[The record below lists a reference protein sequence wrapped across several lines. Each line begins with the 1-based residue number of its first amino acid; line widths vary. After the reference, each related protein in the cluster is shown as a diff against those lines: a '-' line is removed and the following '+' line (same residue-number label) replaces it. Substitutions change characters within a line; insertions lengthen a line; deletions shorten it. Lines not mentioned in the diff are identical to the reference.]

1 MKIFYHHHVSTRGYQ
16 AMASHTC
23 DLMRLIWSTMASGVL
38 EENAAGAEVLDN
50 TDVKDTDV
58 FLQGLDRRGRGT
70 ICCCQSHRP
79 LFKHIICLNG
89 ICETLV
95 ACFDQPFRPS
105 GKSLE
110 TFSPSLCHTMF
121 IIRPC
126 LMLTLL
132 YTVLHVLY
140 TVAYCLAVYA
150 VLYHMVSSNSRLA
163 PQSLA

>member
-1 MKIFYHHHVSTRGYQ
+1 LKIFYHHHVSTRGCQ

-23 DLMRLIWSTMASGVL
+23 DLMRLIWSTMASRVL
-38 EENAAGAEVLDN
+38 EENVVEAEEPAN
-50 TDVKDTDV
+50 TVVKDTV
-58 FLQGLDRRGRGT
+58 FLEGLDRRGRGT
-70 ICCCQSHRP
+70 ICCCRSHRT
-79 LFKHIICLNG
+79 LFKNMLCLSG
-89 ICETLV
+89 ACETLV
-95 ACFDQPFRPS
+95 AYFDQPFRPS

-110 TFSPSLCHTMF
+110 TFSPNLCHTMF

-150 VLYHMVSSNSRLA
+150 ALYHIVFSHSRLA